1 MAWAYVMEA
10 DIVVKG
16 RGSASSVSAVM
27 LLAFGILSFR
37 VAAWVIYRSEL
48 AYITNDGY
56 VIARIFQMLVVV
68 LLMVSMRNRIP
79 SERVFI
85 GGMVLATVAT
95 VVASAVV
102 IFGSNGVLPPSWGM
116 AACGL
121 HGAASAF
128 FFLGWGVCACIELPS
143 RSALSISL
151 AFVLYGLVTL
161 FLSFVPL
168 GFVEGVALLSPLLC
182 CALIVIALKGRLEKI
197 PCGRASL
204 RRDLDT
210 PSRMLLGVMLACC
223 VICAV
228 VDVMVPE
235 SSDPSLY
242 SFNAFW
248 PVLYAV
254 IFGVFFVRFVLMKK
268 KDPDALWP
276 MFTFVLSVGLFG
288 FSSFVF
294 IDTFVAGQFMRAS
307 ADCIIVFSWVV
318 VACVVYR
325 KKLQPIFYF
334 GLSIIIYSNTA
345 PFPKAAFD
353 ALFPQVDFGA
363 GSLVAIA
370 FAFAMAVAL
379 VGCTVFLSAV
389 RKPSALPKSSQP
401 PKEECSSLEWMKESY
416 GLTLREIEV
425 VDLLTRGYTMPQT
438 GERLFISHDTVRS
451 HVKSIYK
458 KLGVH
463 SKGELIDIVAQ
474 RGTR

>member
-68 LLMVSMRNRIP
+68 LLMVSMRSQIP
-79 SERVFI
+79 SKRVFI

-128 FFLGWGVCACIELPS
+128 FFLGWGVCACIEPPS

-228 VDVMVPE
+228 VDVMVPTLRCTR
-235 SSDPSLY
+235 STHSGPCCT
-242 SFNAFW
+242 
-248 PVLYAV
+248 
-254 IFGVFFVRFVLMKK
+254 R
-268 KDPDALWP
+268 
-276 MFTFVLSVGLFG
+276 LFSAC
-288 FSSFVF
+288 FSS
-294 IDTFVAGQFMRAS
+294 
-307 ADCIIVFSWVV
+307 
-318 VACVVYR
+318 
-325 KKLQPIFYF
+325 
-334 GLSIIIYSNTA
+334 
-345 PFPKAAFD
+345 
-353 ALFPQVDFGA
+353 
-363 GSLVAIA
+363 GS
-370 FAFAMAVAL
+370 F
-379 VGCTVFLSAV
+379 
-389 RKPSALPKSSQP
+389 
-401 PKEECSSLEWMKESY
+401 
-416 GLTLREIEV
+416 
-425 VDLLTRGYTMPQT
+425 
-438 GERLFISHDTVRS
+438 
-451 HVKSIYK
+451 
-458 KLGVH
+458 
-463 SKGELIDIVAQ
+463 
-474 RGTR
+474 